1 MGRVAAP
8 HGVRGAFKVQPLSED
23 PESLL
28 DFPRWWVRA
37 RDADAWRP
45 YKVTS
50 SRVHSGAI
58 VAELD
63 GVATRDAAGGLRGA
77 SIGVPQDQLPA
88 LADDEHYQADLVG
101 MTVVNRAGDVLGSV
115 VDFVESGAHPIV
127 RVAGQDGSERLIPW
141 IDRYVDR
148 VDVAAKRI
156 DVDWP
161 VDY

>member
-28 DFPRWWVRA
+28 AFAQWWLRA
-37 RDADAWRP
+37 RDTDPWRP

-50 SRVHSGAI
+50 SRLHSGAI

-63 GVATRDAAGGLRGA
+63 GVATRDAAGVLRGA
-77 SIGVPQDQLPA
+77 SIGVPHDQLPA
-88 LADDEHYQADLVG
+88 LAEDEHYQADLVG

-115 VDFVESGAHPIV
+115 VDFVASGAHPIM
-127 RVAGQDGSERLIPW
+127 RVAGQDGNVRLIPW
-141 IDRYVDR
+141 IDQYIDR
-148 VDVAAKRI
+148 VDVAVKRI
-156 DVDWP
+156 DVDWLA
-161 VDY
+161 DY

>member
-23 PESLL
+23 PASLL

-37 RDADAWRP
+37 RDTDAWRP
-45 YKVTS
+45 YNVTS
-50 SRVHSGAI
+50 SRGHSGAI

-77 SIGVPQDQLPA
+77 SVGVPQDQLPA
-88 LADDEHYQADLVG
+88 LAEDEHYQADLVG
-101 MTVVNRAGDVLGSV
+101 MTVVNRAGDLLGSV

-141 IDRYVDR
+141 IDQYVDR